1 MSRRKLARA
10 ATQYFSGT
18 QLALNIFSGLSN
30 LTGGFV
36 NAYSYAGTQFKKS
49 DYTKAQYELTL
60 KRIFSKD
67 SKVFAAIKMFE
78 VDSNIYDANNFK
90 DVSVDKINKLFTW
103 DKVYTLQK
111 KGDWLMQNATL
122 VAMMQN
128 YTIKNDSI
136 VKKTDGDKSL
146 IELLEMDSKG
156 KYSLPI
162 RNEDELFRFR
172 EKVRNV
178 NSQIIGNTSEYDK
191 QLAGNTLIG
200 QLALQF
206 RRWMLPMGVSRFGS
220 LKYNSGLE
228 EMSYGKY
235 RSTGKLLWETTVK
248 EMTIKPLL
256 EFIKNTKGGKLDEWL
271 LSKYNEDLVINP
283 KLGTFDEYRDLYFRN
298 MKSTI
303 MEATVL
309 IGLIALK
316 AGLKGDDD
324 EEPWKKVLTRVLS
337 RTTAENS
344 FWFTPDSFFQ
354 IVQTPIPIINLAKN
368 VTDILTLPKDAYAA
382 FIEGDEEVFEN
393 YDAKFGKLIIGYNAY
408 LSFLKE
414 IDRE

>member
-1 MSRRKLARA
+1 
-10 ATQYFSGT
+10 
-18 QLALNIFSGLSN
+18 
-30 LTGGFV
+30 
-36 NAYSYAGTQFKKS
+36 
-49 DYTKAQYELTL
+49 
-60 KRIFSKD
+60 
-67 SKVFAAIKMFE
+67 
-78 VDSNIYDANNFK
+78 
-90 DVSVDKINKLFTW
+90 
-103 DKVYTLQK
+103 
-111 KGDWLMQNATL
+111 MQNATL
-122 VAMMQN
+122 IAMMQN

-162 RNEDELFRFR
+162 RNEEELFRFR

-178 NSQIIGNTSEYDK
+178 NSQLIGNTSEYDK

-228 EMSYGKY
+228 EVSYGKY

-248 EMTIKPLL
+248 EMTLKPLL

-271 LSKYNEDLVINP
+271 LSKYNEDLVLNS

-303 MEATVL
+303 MEASVL
-309 IGLIALK
+309 IGIIGLQ

-324 EEPWKKVLTRVLS
+324 EEAWKKVLTRVLS
-337 RTTAENS
+337 RTVAENS
-344 FWFTPDSFFQ
+344 FWFNPDSFFQ
-354 IVQTPIPIINLAKN
+354 VVQSPIPIINFAKN
-368 VTDILTLPKDAYAA
+368 VTDILTLPKDAFAA
-382 FIEGDEEVFEN
+382 IVGGEDEALDK
-393 YDAKFGKLIIGYNAY
+393 YDLKFGKLVIGYNAW
-408 LSFLKE
+408 LTFLKE